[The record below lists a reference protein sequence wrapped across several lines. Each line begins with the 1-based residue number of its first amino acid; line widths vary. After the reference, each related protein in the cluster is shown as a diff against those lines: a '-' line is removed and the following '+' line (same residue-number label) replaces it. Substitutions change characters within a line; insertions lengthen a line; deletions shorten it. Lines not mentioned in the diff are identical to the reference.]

1 MIDKLIILFIC
12 FLGVSSCVVSKE
24 SRILKKETKDWR
36 ESSVILQAYADSP
49 FSGTFLTLR
58 DNGKFEHTS
67 SGLFKS
73 FETGSWTNNN
83 DTIILS
89 YIGGDN
95 NVKNTKKIFIA
106 RKTSSLQF
114 EGYENPAQMS
124 LRIMVNKI

>member
-12 FLGVSSCVVSKE
+12 FLGGSSCVVSKE

-95 NVKNTKKIFIA
+95 NVKNTKKIFID

-124 LRIMVNKI
+124 LRIMVNKM